1 MRERGNRTDVSRV
14 ATGVRSLAGFTI
26 VLTSLSLIGCTAPI
40 EAESLEQSDPPSQPA
55 DALPSWSHVPDA
67 AAQPV
72 DPDSQPRLLLKL
84 DVEPREGFCPYQ
96 VEARNFPAIDVE
108 STTLLRVEARQP
120 GASDGEDERMW
131 LTYVV
136 PDQDQ
141 RTQGVYDR
149 GDDFDHLY
157 GTSHCDAA
165 IAKLRA
171 DLDAI
176 NTDLATR
183 TWRPLEQLDVVASDA
198 YFRDDTSVE
207 IEALPLDQRPVE
219 VIYRGGNFVA
229 RVRQAKVLLE
239 LARPHWQLG
248 DDPFCSSNPRVNDVA
263 VDRLSQ
269 LALVSYDHQTGA
281 CMCYAD
287 EYVDVVRLPSALLDE
302 VDRRPTSVLEPA

>member
-1 MRERGNRTDVSRV
+1 MRERGNRTGGSRV
-14 ATGVRSLAGFTI
+14 ATRVRTLAC
-26 VLTSLSLIGCTAPI
+26 LTLASLSLIGCTAPI
-40 EAESLEQSDPPSQPA
+40 EAESLELAEPPSKRE

-72 DPDSQPRLLLKL
+72 DPDSQPRLVLEL
-84 DVEPREGFCPYQ
+84 DDEPREGFCPYR

-108 STTLLRVEARQP
+108 GTMLLRADARQP

-141 RTQGVYDR
+141 RTQSVYDR
-149 GDDFDHLY
+149 GDDFDHRD

-165 IAKLRA
+165 IAKLR
-171 DLDAI
+171 DDVDAI

-183 TWRPLEQLDVVASDA
+183 TWRPLERLDVVPSDA
-198 YFRDDTSVE
+198 YFWDDTSAA

-239 LARPHWQLG
+239 LARPHWQLE
-248 DDPFCSSNPRVNDVA
+248 DDPFCSSNPKVNDIA

-281 CMCYAD
+281 CLCYAD

-302 VDRRPTSVLEPA
+302 VDRRPTSVLEPS

>member
-1 MRERGNRTDVSRV
+1 MATRVRT
-14 ATGVRSLAGFTI
+14 LAC
-26 VLTSLSLIGCTAPI
+26 LTLASLSLIGCTAPI
-40 EAESLEQSDPPSQPA
+40 EAESLEQADPPSLPE

-72 DPDSQPRLLLKL
+72 DPDSQPRLVLEL

-108 STTLLRVEARQP
+108 GTTLLRVDARAR

-131 LTYVV
+131 LTHVV

-141 RTQGVYDR
+141 RTQAVYDR
-149 GDDFDHLY
+149 EDDFDRY

-165 IAKLRA
+165 LAKLR
-171 DLDAI
+171 DDVDAI

-183 TWRPLEQLDVVASDA
+183 TWRPLERLDVVPSDA

-207 IEALPLDQRPVE
+207 IEALPLDRRPVE

-239 LARPHWQLG
+239 LARPHWQLQN
-248 DDPFCSSNPRVNDVA
+248 DPFCASNPKVNDIA

-281 CMCYAD
+281 CLCYAD

-302 VDRRPTSVLEPA
+302 VDRRPTSVLEPS